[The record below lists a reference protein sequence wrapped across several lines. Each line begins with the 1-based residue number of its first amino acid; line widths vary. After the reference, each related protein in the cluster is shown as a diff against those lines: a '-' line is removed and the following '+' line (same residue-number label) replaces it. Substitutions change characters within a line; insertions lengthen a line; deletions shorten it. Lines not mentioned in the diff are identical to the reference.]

1 MQEQIYLNG
10 EILPSEK
17 AQIHVSDLGLLRG
30 YGIFDF
36 FRAIDGQPIFIE
48 DHLDR
53 FHNSARL
60 MGLPIPES
68 RERLR
73 EIIHEIIRLHPHK
86 LLGVKMIM
94 TGGYSTDGYTPTD
107 HPNLIVTAK
116 PFEFKPADI
125 GMKLMSMEYRREIPE
140 IKTLNYIVPIRA
152 LQQMKAIGADDVLY
166 HQNGKISES
175 SRSNIFIV
183 KNEKIIT
190 PVDGALFGV
199 TRKHILNFAKNHF
212 AVEERDVSTQEY
224 WEADEVFTTGSTK
237 RIIAITHT
245 DNQVFSHGNVGKI
258 TQKLQALFLEHEKAT
273 EKNTV

>member
-1 MQEQIYLNG
+1 MIYLNG

-17 AQIHVSDLGLLRG
+17 AQIHVSDLGLVRG

-53 FHNSARL
+53 FENSARL

-73 EIIHEIIRLHPHK
+73 EIILEIIRLNPHP
-86 LLGVKMIM
+86 LLGVKMVM
-94 TGGYSTDGYTPTD
+94 TGGYSEDGYTPAEQS
-107 HPNLIVTAK
+107 NLIVMGK
-116 PFEFKPADI
+116 PFEFKPADV

-152 LQQMKAIGADDVLY
+152 IQQMKAQGADDLLY
-166 HQNGKISES
+166 YRDGKISES
-175 SRSNIFIV
+175 SRSNIFII

-199 TRKHILNFAKNHF
+199 TRKHILNFAKKHF
-212 AVEERDVSTQEY
+212 SVEERDVTVQEF

-237 RIIAITHT
+237 RIVAITKT
-245 DNQVFSHGNVGKI
+245 DNQVFSEGKVGRI
-258 TQKLQALFLEHEKAT
+258 TKKLQELFLEEEKAN
-273 EKNTV
+273 EKITL

>member
-10 EILPSEK
+10 EILPAEK
-17 AQIHVSDLGLLRG
+17 AQIHVSDLGLVRG

-36 FRAIDGQPIFIE
+36 FRAINGQPIFIE

-86 LLGVKMIM
+86 LLGVKMIL
-94 TGGYSTDGYTPTD
+94 TGGYSLDGYTPAEN
-107 HPNLIVTAK
+107 PNLIVTAK
-116 PFEFKPADI
+116 PFEFKPADV

-152 LQQMKAIGADDVLY
+152 LQQMKAMGADDVLY

-190 PVDGALFGV
+190 PLDGALFGV

-212 AVEERDVSTQEY
+212 VVEERDVTTQEY
-224 WEADEVFTTGSTK
+224 FEADEVFTTGSTK
-237 RIIAITHT
+237 RIIAITQT
-245 DNQVFSHGNVGKI
+245 DTHIFGNGALGKV
-258 TQKLQALFLEHEKAT
+258 TKKLQELLLREE
-273 EKNTV
+273 NMIS

>member
-10 EILPSEK
+10 EIIPAEK

-36 FRAIDGQPIFIE
+36 FRAIDGKPIFME

-60 MGLPIPES
+60 MGLAIPES
-68 RERLR
+68 REHLR
-73 EIIHEIIRLHPHK
+73 EIIHKIIKLHPHK
-86 LLGVKMIM
+86 LLGVKMIL
-94 TGGYSTDGYTPTD
+94 TGGYSPDGYTPAENS
-107 HPNLIVTAK
+107 NLIVLGK
-116 PFEFKPADI
+116 PFDFKPADV
-125 GMKLMSMEYRREIPE
+125 GMKLMSVEYRREIPE

-152 LQQMKAIGADDVLY
+152 LQQMKAVGADDVLY
-166 HQNGKISES
+166 HRDGKISES

-190 PVDGALFGV
+190 PLDGALFGI

-224 WEADEVFTTGSTK
+224 WEAEEVFTTGSTK

-245 DNQVFSHGNVGKI
+245 DNQAFSDGKVGKI
-258 TQKLQALFLEHEKAT
+258 TKKLQALFLEHENAT
-273 EKNTV
+273 KKNMV

>member
-1 MQEQIYLNG
+1 MIYLNG

-17 AQIHVSDLGLLRG
+17 AQLHVSDLGLLRG

-53 FHNSARL
+53 FENSAKL
-60 MGLPIPES
+60 MGLPIPQS
-68 RERLR
+68 RDKLR
-73 EIIHEIIRLHPHK
+73 EIIHEIIRLNPHK

-94 TGGYSTDGYTPTD
+94 TGGYSEDGYTPS
-107 HPNLIVTAK
+107 PKSNLVVIGK
-116 PFEFKPADI
+116 PFELKPADV
-125 GMKLMSMEYRREIPE
+125 GMKLMSLEYRREIPE

-152 LQQMKAIGADDVLY
+152 MQQMKLVGADDVLY
-166 HQNGKISES
+166 HKDGKISES

-183 KNEKIIT
+183 KDEKIIT
-190 PVDGALFGV
+190 PPDGVLFGV

-212 AVEERDVSTQEY
+212 DIAERDVTTQEF

-237 RIIAITHT
+237 RIIAITQT
-245 DNQVFSHGNVGKI
+245 DHQVFSEGKVGII
-258 TQKLQALFLEHEKAT
+258 TKKLQDLFLEE
-273 EKNTV
+273 EKNCVAIRL

>member
-10 EILPSEK
+10 QILPAEK
-17 AQIHVSDLGLLRG
+17 AQIHVSDLGLVRG

-36 FRAIDGQPIFIE
+36 FRAIEGQPIFIE

-60 MGLPIPES
+60 MGLSIPES

-73 EIIHEIIRLHPHK
+73 EIIHEIIRLHPHR
-86 LLGVKMIM
+86 LLGVKMIL
-94 TGGYSTDGYTPTD
+94 TGGYSVDGYTPAE
-107 HPNLIVTAK
+107 HSNLIVTGK
-116 PFEFKPADI
+116 PFEFKPADV
-125 GMKLMSMEYRREIPE
+125 GMKLMSVEYRREIPE

-152 LQQMKAIGADDVLY
+152 LPQMKAMGADDVLY

-212 AVEERDVSTQEY
+212 AIEERDVSTQEY

-237 RIIAITHT
+237 RIIAITQT
-245 DNQVFSHGNVGKI
+245 DNQIFSDGKVGKI
-258 TQKLQALFLEHEKAT
+258 TRKLQELFLEEEKV
-273 EKNTV
+273 NF

>member
-1 MQEQIYLNG
+1 MIYLNG

-53 FHNSARL
+53 FENSARL
-60 MGLPIPES
+60 MRLPIPES

-73 EIIHEIIRLHPHK
+73 EIILEIIRLNPHP
-86 LLGVKMIM
+86 LLGVKMVM
-94 TGGYSTDGYTPTD
+94 TGGYSEDGYTPSEQS
-107 HPNLIVTAK
+107 NLIVMGK

-152 LQQMKAIGADDVLY
+152 IQQMKAQGADDLLY
-166 HQNGKISES
+166 YRDGKISES
-175 SRSNIFIV
+175 SRSNIFII

-199 TRKHILNFAKNHF
+199 TRKHILNFAKKHF
-212 AVEERDVSTQEY
+212 IVEERDVTVQEF

-237 RIIAITHT
+237 RIVAITKT
-245 DNQVFSHGNVGKI
+245 DNQVFSDGKVGRI
-258 TQKLQALFLEHEKAT
+258 TKKLQELFLEEEKAN
-273 EKNTV
+273 EKITL

>member
-1 MQEQIYLNG
+1 MQEFIYLNG
-10 EILPSEK
+10 EILPAEK
-17 AQIHVSDLGLLRG
+17 AQLHVSDLGLLRG

-36 FRAIDGQPIFIE
+36 FRSIDGQPVFME

-53 FHNSARL
+53 FENSARL

-68 RERLR
+68 RDKLR
-73 EIIHEIIRLHPHK
+73 EIIYEIIRLNPHK

-94 TGGYSTDGYTPTD
+94 TGGYSEDGYTPSSKS
-107 HPNLIVTAK
+107 NLVVIGK

-125 GMKLMSMEYRREIPE
+125 GMKLMTLEYRREIPE

-152 LQQMKAIGADDVLY
+152 IQQMKAVEADDVLY
-166 HQNGKISES
+166 YKDGKISES

-183 KNEKIIT
+183 KDKKVIT
-190 PVDGALFGV
+190 PLDGALFGV

-212 AVEERDVSTQEY
+212 EVEERDVTTQEF

-237 RIIAITHT
+237 RIIAITQV
-245 DNQVFSHGNVGKI
+245 DNQVFSDGKVGTI
-258 TQKLQALFLEHEKAT
+258 TKKLQALFLEEERK
-273 EKNTV
+273 

>member
-10 EILPSEK
+10 DILPSEK
-17 AQIHVSDLGLLRG
+17 AQIHVSDLGLVRG

-53 FHNSARL
+53 FENSARL

-73 EIIHEIIRLHPHK
+73 EIILEIIRLNPHH

-94 TGGYSTDGYTPTD
+94 TGGYSEDGYTPAEKS
-107 HPNLIVTAK
+107 NLIVIGK
-116 PFEFKPADI
+116 PFEFKPADV

-152 LQQMKAIGADDVLY
+152 IQQMKAQGADDLLY
-166 HQNGKISES
+166 YRDGKISES
-175 SRSNIFIV
+175 SRSNIFII
-183 KNEKIIT
+183 KNERIIT

-199 TRKHILNFAKNHF
+199 TRKHILNFAQKYF
-212 AVEERDVSTQEY
+212 SVEERDVTVQEF

-237 RIIAITHT
+237 RIVAITKT
-245 DNQVFSHGNVGKI
+245 DNQVFSDGKVGRI
-258 TQKLQALFLEHEKAT
+258 TKKLQELFLEEEKAN
-273 EKNTV
+273 EKIML

>member
-1 MQEQIYLNG
+1 MIYLNG

-53 FHNSARL
+53 FENSARL

-73 EIIHEIIRLHPHK
+73 EIILEIIRLNPHP
-86 LLGVKMIM
+86 LLGVKMVM
-94 TGGYSTDGYTPTD
+94 TGGYSEDGYMPSEQS
-107 HPNLIVTAK
+107 NLIVMGK
-116 PFEFKPADI
+116 PFEFKLADV

-152 LQQMKAIGADDVLY
+152 IQQMKAQGADDLLY
-166 HQNGKISES
+166 YRDGKISES

-199 TRKHILNFAKNHF
+199 TRKHILNFAKKHF
-212 AVEERDVSTQEY
+212 ILEERDVTVQEF

-237 RIIAITHT
+237 RIVAITKT
-245 DNQVFSHGNVGKI
+245 DNQVFSEGKVGRI
-258 TQKLQALFLEHEKAT
+258 TKKLQTLFLEEEKAN
-273 EKNTV
+273 EKITL

>member
-1 MQEQIYLNG
+1 MIYLNG

-17 AQIHVSDLGLLRG
+17 AQLHVSDLGLLRG

-53 FHNSARL
+53 FENSAKL

-68 RERLR
+68 RDKLR
-73 EIIHEIIRLHPHK
+73 AIIHEIIRLNPNK
-86 LLGVKMIM
+86 ILGVKMIL
-94 TGGYSTDGYTPTD
+94 TGGYSEDGYTPSPTS
-107 HPNLIVTAK
+107 NLVVIGK
-116 PFEFKPADI
+116 PFEFKPADV
-125 GMKLMSMEYRREIPE
+125 GMRLVSMEYRREIPE

-152 LQQMKAIGADDVLY
+152 MQNLKSVGADDLLY
-166 HQNGKISES
+166 HKDGKISES

-190 PVDGALFGV
+190 PLDGALFGV
-199 TRKHILNFAKNHF
+199 TRKHTLNFAKNHF
-212 AVEERDVSTQEY
+212 ETEQRDVTTQEF

-237 RIIAITHT
+237 RIIAITRT
-245 DNQVFSHGNVGKI
+245 DNQVFSEGKVGII
-258 TQKLQALFLEHEKAT
+258 TKKLQELFLEEETNSGVVAS
-273 EKNTV
+273 

>member
-1 MQEQIYLNG
+1 MQEQIYING
-10 EILPSEK
+10 EILPTEK
-17 AQIHVSDLGLLRG
+17 AKIHVSDLGLLRG

-36 FRAIDGQPIFIE
+36 FRAIDGQAIFIE

-60 MGLPIPES
+60 MKLPIPES

-86 LLGVKMIM
+86 LLGVKMIL
-94 TGGYSTDGYTPTD
+94 TGGYSEDGYTPAA
-107 HPNLIVTAK
+107 HSNLIVTGK
-116 PFEFKPADI
+116 PFEFKPADV

-152 LQQMKAIGADDVLY
+152 LPQMKAMGADDVLY

-190 PVDGALFGV
+190 PLDGALFGV

-237 RIIAITHT
+237 RIIAITQT
-245 DNQVFSHGNVGKI
+245 DNQIFSDNKVGKI
-258 TQKLQALFLEHEKAT
+258 TKKLQQLFLEHEKAN
-273 EKNTV
+273 EKIMV